1 MDINKFC
8 VNDKTCGSCWGTLV
22 AFDKLEELISYE
34 TAKWNFSKGCMNGT
48 ANYIFGLKI

>member
-22 AFDKLEELISYE
+22 AFDKLIYITE
-34 TAKWNFSKGCMNGT
+34 NGSG
-48 ANYIFGLKI
+48 FL